1 MNSGST
7 EYIQRYLSAFQSFE
21 KTLNGESTTPLHGM
35 RKAAMHRLAEIGF
48 PTNKHEEWKF
58 TSVLPII
65 REQFHPSTVLPETSA
80 QKIDLGNVLIPHLDG
95 PRLVFVNGHF
105 SKNRSLIPSSDQ
117 LQIGSLAMAL
127 KSTHN
132 EKLFQH
138 LGHYASCEQDAFTA
152 LNTGF
157 LQDGACIVVP
167 DNIKIDKPVYL
178 LFLSTGG
185 ESSPLSQPRNLILS
199 GKNSGVT
206 IIMQY
211 AGLSQQMYFTNA
223 VSEIVAGE
231 NAVVEF
237 TKLQQ
242 ENNNAYHIDSVYIH
256 QHAGSNVTA
265 HTVSFGGAI
274 VRNNITT
281 VLDAEGCECTL
292 NGLSLGT
299 GTQHIDNHTVIDH
312 AKPHCNSHELYK
324 SILSGK
330 SKGVFNGKIFVRKDA
345 QKTDAKQ
352 TNKTLL
358 LSDDAT
364 MNTKPQLEIFADDVK
379 CTHGAT
385 VGYLDAEALFY
396 LRSRA
401 IGLDDAKDMLTRA
414 FASDVTERNSIESL
428 REYLNAMLGGRL
440 EKNHGRAS

>member
-1 MNSGST
+1 
-7 EYIQRYLSAFQSFE
+7 
-21 KTLNGESTTPLHGM
+21 M
-35 RKAAMHRLAEIGF
+35 RKAAMNRLAEIGF
-48 PTNKHEEWKF
+48 PTNKNEEWKF

-65 REQFHPSTVLPETSA
+65 REQFYPSTVLPEISA
-80 QKIDLGNVLIPHLDG
+80 QKIDLPNLLIPHLDG
-95 PRLVFVNGHF
+95 TRLVFVNGHF
-105 SKNRSLIPSSDQ
+105 SKNLSSIPPSDR
-117 LQIGSLAMAL
+117 LQVSSLATAL
-127 KSTHN
+127 KSAHS
-132 EKLFQH
+132 EKVFQH
-138 LGHYASCEQDAFTA
+138 LGKYASSEQDAFTA

-167 DNIKIDKPVYL
+167 DNTKIDTPLYL
-178 LFLSTGG
+178 LFLSTGS
-185 ESSPLSQPRNLILS
+185 ESLSQPRNLILV
-199 GKNSGVT
+199 GKNSRVT
-206 IIMQY
+206 VVMQY
-211 AGLSQQMYFTNA
+211 AGLSQQIYFTNA

-231 NAVVEF
+231 HAVVEL

-256 QHAGSNVTA
+256 QDAGSHVTA
-265 HTVSFGGAI
+265 NSVSFGGAI

-385 VGYLDAEALFY
+385 IGYLDAEALFY

-401 IGLDDAKDMLTRA
+401 IGLDDARDMLTRA

-428 REYLNAMLGGRL
+428 REYLNAMLGDRL
-440 EKNHGRAS
+440 EKIHGRTS

>member
-1 MNSGST
+1 MNSAST

-21 KTLNGESTTPLHGM
+21 KTLNGESKTPLHGM
-35 RKAAMHRLAEIGF
+35 RKAAMNRLAEIGF
-48 PTNKHEEWKF
+48 PTNKNEEWKF

-65 REQFHPSTVLPETSA
+65 REQFYPSTVLPEISA
-80 QKIDLGNVLIPHLDG
+80 QKTDLSKFLIPHLDG

-105 SKNRSLIPSSDQ
+105 SKDLSLIPSSGQ
-117 LQIGSLAMAL
+117 LQVASLAMAL
-127 KSTHN
+127 KSAHG
-132 EKLFQH
+132 EKVFQH
-138 LGHYASCEQDAFTA
+138 LGKYASSEQNAFTA

-167 DNIKIDKPVYL
+167 DNTKIDTPVYL
-178 LFLSTGG
+178 LYLSTGG
-185 ESSPLSQPRNLILS
+185 ESLPLVQPRNLILA

-206 IIMQY
+206 VVMQY
-211 AGLSQQMYFTNA
+211 TGLSQQMYFMNA

-231 NAVVEF
+231 NAVVEL

-242 ENNNAYHIDSVYIH
+242 ENNNAFHIDSAYIH
-256 QHAGSNVTA
+256 QDAGSNVKA
-265 HTVSFGGAI
+265 HSVSFGGAI

-312 AKPHCNSHELYK
+312 AKPRCNSHELYK

-401 IGLDDAKDMLTRA
+401 IGLDDAQDMLTRA

-428 REYLNAMLGGRL
+428 REYLNSMLIERL
-440 EKNHGRAS
+440 EKSRT